1 MIIFIDV
8 IKVYRYIDVISN
20 TKITFENFSIKIWF
34 LTEKER
40 IKMRTIV
47 CEQPNEFK
55 FINTAQPQ
63 QIQGEAIVA
72 IKRVG
77 ICGTDLHAYK
87 GNQPFFN
94 YPRVL
99 GHELAG
105 VIDWVGENFA
115 GLKEGDQVTIIP
127 YMACGECVACRQGK
141 TNCCTQMKVLGVHID
156 GGMTE
161 KISVPYEYLIKTD
174 GLSLDESAVVEPLS
188 IGAHAVRRAGIQKG
202 EFVLVIGAGP
212 IGMGVMT
219 FAQQEGAKVIA
230 MDINRER
237 LAFCQRWANVDYA
250 VNALESPMKTINEIT
265 GGDLPTIVF
274 DATGNRKSMENAFQ
288 YPANG
293 GKLVF
298 AGLVRSDIVFF
309 DPDFHAKELT
319 LMGSRNATKEDFDR
333 VINSIKS
340 GNIDVSAYITHRS
353 SFEQMIGQYEEWL
366 KPETGVI
373 KAVVEL

>member
-1 MIIFIDV
+1 
-8 IKVYRYIDVISN
+8 
-20 TKITFENFSIKIWF
+20 
-34 LTEKER
+34 
-40 IKMRTIV
+40 MRTIV

-55 FINTAQPQ
+55 LVNTDSPLQKQ
-63 QIQGEAIVA
+63 DEAIVA

-87 GNQPFFN
+87 GNQPFFT

-105 VIDWVGENFA
+105 VIEWVGENYA

-127 YMACGECVACRQGK
+127 YMACRKCVACRQGK

-156 GGMTE
+156 GGMSE
-161 KISVPYEYLIKTD
+161 KFSVPHDYLIKTE

-188 IGAHAVRRAGIQKG
+188 IGAHAVKRAEIHKG

-212 IGMGVMT
+212 IGLGVMT

-237 LAFCQRWANVDYA
+237 LAFCRRWANVEYTI
-250 VNALESPMKTINEIT
+250 NALESPMDAIKEIT

-274 DATGNRKSMENAFQ
+274 DATGNRKSMEEAFR

-298 AGLVRSDIVFF
+298 AGLVRTDIVFF

-319 LMGSRNATKEDFDR
+319 LMGSRNATKEDFNY

-340 GNIDVSAYITHRS
+340 GKIDVGAYITHRV
-353 SFEQMIGQYEEWL
+353 SFEQMIDRYEEWL
-366 KPETGVI
+366 KPETGVV
-373 KAVVEL
+373 KAVIEI